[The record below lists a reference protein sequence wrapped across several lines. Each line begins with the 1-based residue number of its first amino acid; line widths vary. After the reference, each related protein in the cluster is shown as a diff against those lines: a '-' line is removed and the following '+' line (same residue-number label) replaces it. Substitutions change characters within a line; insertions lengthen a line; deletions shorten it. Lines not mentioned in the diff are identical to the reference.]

1 MKNKYTYVFLILGCV
16 AVIMLGILTGYV
28 LFKPEEREVKA
39 AEPEKVAL
47 ANPTPAPENLSKTQ
61 PKISA
66 NTKMVYEYLYE
77 EDKRTEVSEED
88 KPPYYLLDMTEDM
101 LADLFTDW
109 EVVDFEDEKVV
120 MRKNMPGKSTQH
132 YILGIQDGFVAV
144 FYKESIDGTNLKEI
158 TDKPVSSL
166 TIEEQANLIKG
177 IEITGDEQLH
187 KILEDYMS

>member
-1 MKNKYTYVFLILGCV
+1 MNNKYTYVFLILGCV
-16 AVIMLGILTGYV
+16 AVIMLGVLTGYV
-28 LFKPEEREVKA
+28 LFKPEESEVKA
-39 AEPEKVAL
+39 AEPDKVAV
-47 ANPTPAPENLSKTQ
+47 ASPTSAPEKLPQTQ

-66 NTKMVYEYLYE
+66 NTKMIYEYLYE
-77 EDKRTEVSEED
+77 EDKRTEVSEEE
-88 KPPYYLLDMTEDM
+88 KPPYYLMDMTEDM
-101 LADLFTDW
+101 LTELFTDW
-109 EVVDFEDEKVV
+109 EVVDFGDDKVV

-166 TIEEQANLIKG
+166 TLEEQANLIKG